1 MLRVKDASR
10 RVERNSLREGMNT
23 PMFMD
28 SSSRI
33 VATSQ
38 VNIKTRLRALVYGE
52 DERVINPGDL
62 LLVAEKRE
70 PSEGR
75 GESLD
80 RFEIYIN
87 GRDIQGLLGQVERAA
102 WLYRQNQEWLN
113 QPSSRY
119 LTATEINERVAISSE
134 PKPKPAVDPE
144 RLAVHLQ
151 SLKDNPPKLFG

>member
-1 MLRVKDASR
+1 MRIAPH
-10 RVERNSLREGMNT
+10 

-28 SSSRI
+28 STSRI

-38 VNIKTRLRALVYGE
+38 VNIKTRLRAVVFGE

-62 LLVAEKRE
+62 LLIAEKSE

-87 GRDIQGLLGQVERAA
+87 GRDMQGILGQVERAA
-102 WLYRQNQEWLN
+102 WLYRQNKDWLTL
-113 QPSSRY
+113 PSSRY
-119 LTATEINERVAISSE
+119 LTATEIDERASISSK
-134 PKPKPAVDPE
+134 PRPKPAVDPE